1 MKQTGRNQE
10 EIVEQVQKLLE
21 ERGRKAL
28 EMAKKEMLQEKIE
41 SKEVREA
48 LNYFM
53 TEYWQDLARPALL
66 SLCCEAV
73 GGDPEATIPIA
84 IPLSLISGGI
94 DIHDDIIDQSET
106 KRSRLT
112 VLGNFG
118 KDIALLVGDALL
130 LKGLTLL
137 HDIVEK
143 RVSTEK
149 VSIVV
154 DIVKRMFFELGDAE
168 ALELRFRRQIN
179 VAPEEYLNVVKKKA
193 ADVEALART
202 SAILGGGSDEEIE
215 KLGNY
220 GRLLGMILIL
230 RDDILD
236 TTDYAETLH
245 RIEKECLPLPMLYAL
260 QSNETRSK
268 LVSMIG
274 KQPLTKRDIE
284 EIQENTVKSGGL
296 QKTRKIINELAQEVY
311 SVVRKIDK
319 NRNLQT
325 FIVASCIPYLEGAIK
340 AEKAF
345 LGLEA
350 KKRLEIHAYN

>member
-1 MKQTGRNQE
+1 MKQTGRSQE
-10 EIVEQVQKLLE
+10 EIVEQVQRLLE

-41 SKEVREA
+41 CKEVREA

-112 VLGNFG
+112 VLGKFG

-143 RVSTEK
+143 GVSAEG
-149 VSIVV
+149 VSIVL

-168 ALELRFRRQIN
+168 ALELRFRRQVN

-193 ADVEALART
+193 ADVEALARI

-296 QKTRKIINELAQEVY
+296 QRTRKIINELAKEAY

-319 NRNLQT
+319 NRNLET
-325 FIVASCIPYLEGAIK
+325 FIVASCIPYLEGEIK

-350 KKRLEIHAYN
+350 KKRLEMHAYN